1 MTDLVTTPSAPGSTM
16 LDPISS
22 TVRRRRPRGT
32 KSVLGIIGV
41 SFTLLTWHLA
51 TTAGGIQATVLPAPL
66 DVLSAMTDNRQL
78 LLDNVG
84 YTLRTILIGFGLSVV
99 IGVSLAVVMRAS
111 RVVDGLLTPVI
122 VGIQTIPKIALLPV
136 ILAWFGIGQKSGL
149 VIVVLITVF
158 PILVNTRL
166 GFSGVDEEF
175 RSLGRVMGGSRA
187 RTFWTIEVPLAL
199 PAIFSGLEVGM
210 TLAVTGAAGAEMFA
224 GSEGIAFVMQ
234 VASSAL
240 RMDLAFAA
248 LAVLTI
254 VGVILYYLT
263 TLVAWALMPWAR
275 DRN

>member
-1 MTDLVTTPSAPGSTM
+1 MRRSRGRKPLLGALGVALALIAWHLVTTVG
-16 LDPISS
+16 
-22 TVRRRRPRGT
+22 
-32 KSVLGIIGV
+32 GV
-41 SFTLLTWHLA
+41 
-51 TTAGGIQATVLPAPL
+51 QATVLPEPL
-66 DVLSAMTDNRQL
+66 DVLRSLGDNRQL

-84 YTLRTILIGFGLSVV
+84 YTLRTILIGFALSVV
-99 IGVSLAVVMRAS
+99 IGVSLAVAMRAS
-111 RVVDGLLTPVI
+111 STVDGLLTPVI
-122 VGIQTIPKIALLPV
+122 VGIQTVPKIALLPV
-136 ILAWFGIGQKSGL
+136 ILAWFGIGQTSGL

-175 RSLGRVMGGSRA
+175 RSLGSVMGGSRA

-240 RMDLAFAA
+240 RMDMAFAA
-248 LAVLTI
+248 LTVLT
-254 VGVILYYLT
+254 VLGVVLYYAT
-263 TLVAWALMPWAR
+263 TLVAWALMPWTR
-275 DRN
+275 GRS